1 MANPASANTLDI
13 FLGSILLVLILE
25 ASRRSV
31 GTVIT
36 TLALMLIAYALLGD
50 GIPGSYGHRGYSFS
64 RIIEMLY
71 SSGQGFSGLVV
82 YIVSTMVAIFII
94 VGAVLLSTG
103 TGQVLIDVAKIAA
116 GRLHGGAALMAVM
129 SSALFSTISGSGPAN
144 VATTGTFTIPMMKR
158 LNYRP
163 EFAAAV
169 ESVASTGG
177 QIMPPI
183 MGAGAFIM
191 AEMLGKA
198 YLSICIA
205 AALPAILYF
214 LGVGWGVYFEALR
227 INLPRAPKEDI
238 PKIREVLSWSRL
250 GPLISFVTV
259 LIFFMVKG
267 HTPQFACFWAFV
279 SFAFLYVFTTGNR
292 GYSNIISRARV
303 VLDGLKESSRMLM
316 NIAVIILS
324 VQIIISMVSLT
335 GLGIKFSETILSIA
349 GTSVLLSL
357 ILSSVLIMVLG
368 MGVPTTAAYL
378 IGISVLGTGLLS
390 LGLNEVG
397 IHLFI
402 FYFAC
407 ISLITPPVC
416 IAVYIAASIAET
428 PWLKAGLVATRLA
441 AAAYIVPFMFVFNP
455 VLLMSGNLVQIIL
468 SSVSAIIG
476 VIVLASGTMGFF
488 ILRTTIPER
497 LLLIIAAVSLI
508 KPGIIT
514 DTIGIGLIIVVL
526 IKQVINMK
534 RYKLKN
540 DVVVYDSE
548 G

>member
-1 MANPASANTLDI
+1 
-13 FLGSILLVLILE
+13 
-25 ASRRSV
+25 
-31 GTVIT
+31 
-36 TLALMLIAYALLGD
+36 
-50 GIPGSYGHRGYSFS
+50 
-64 RIIEMLY
+64 
-71 SSGQGFSGLVV
+71 
-82 YIVSTMVAIFII
+82 
-94 VGAVLLSTG
+94 
-103 TGQVLIDVAKIAA
+103 
-116 GRLHGGAALMAVM
+116 
-129 SSALFSTISGSGPAN
+129 
-144 VATTGTFTIPMMKR
+144 
-158 LNYRP
+158 
-163 EFAAAV
+163 
-169 ESVASTGG
+169 
-177 QIMPPI
+177 
-183 MGAGAFIM
+183 
-191 AEMLGKA
+191 
-198 YLSICIA
+198 
-205 AALPAILYF
+205 
-214 LGVGWGVYFEALR
+214 
-227 INLPRAPKEDI
+227 
-238 PKIREVLSWSRL
+238 
-250 GPLISFVTV
+250 
-259 LIFFMVKG
+259 
-267 HTPQFACFWAFV
+267 
-279 SFAFLYVFTTGNR
+279 
-292 GYSNIISRARV
+292 
-303 VLDGLKESSRMLM
+303 MLM

-508 KPGIIT
+508 KPGVIT

-534 RYKLKN
+534 RYKLKK